1 MVLFLLC
8 ILKFL
13 AALGF
18 ARQWPGDPEVS
29 GMLGF
34 LNPGLPS
41 VAGGGGGGYRKE
53 AFVELTSIQVF
64 FNPCLCG
71 YVIPT
76 DVQTLC
82 PILASA
88 LLH

>member
-41 VAGGGGGGYRKE
+41 VAGVGVGDTEKKH
-53 AFVELTSIQVF
+53 
-64 FNPCLCG
+64 
-71 YVIPT
+71 
-76 DVQTLC
+76 
-82 PILASA
+82 
-88 LLH
+88 LLN